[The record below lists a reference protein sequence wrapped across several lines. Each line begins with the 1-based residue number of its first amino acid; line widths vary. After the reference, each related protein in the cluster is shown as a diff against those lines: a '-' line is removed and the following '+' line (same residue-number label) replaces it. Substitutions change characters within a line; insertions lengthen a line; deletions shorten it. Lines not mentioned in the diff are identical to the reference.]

1 MKKNC
6 LNVVS
11 RPKRIPQKSRHM
23 HPNRVSRLIG
33 RIKGEVFLS
42 EGLQELGLGNRS
54 GECHTTLQWCF
65 HDWCEY
71 YGGKSDE
78 SDEVPKSRQ

>member
-6 LNVVS
+6 PNVVS

-54 GECHTTLQWCF
+54 GEGYTPLQWCF
-65 HDWCEY
+65 HDWFENHR
-71 YGGKSDE
+71 GKSDE